1 MGFRFRKSFGKGP
14 FRLNIS
20 KSGIGWSV
28 GTKGAR
34 YTKKATGSSRTTL
47 SVPGTGM
54 SYVTE
59 TSKTKPKKEKSMKKN
74 KTQKASVVTNENP
87 KPKKPFYKRW
97 WFWVIVVACLIS
109 SCTGG
114 NDRAPIDETPSTV
127 IEETVNTTVDTE
139 FPTGI
144 PSETPLP
151 EVTESPVTE
160 IVPPVVEE
168 TQELETTPPA
178 IEETAPPATEAPK
191 VLVYTTP
198 HGEKYHTERCR
209 HIQDSETTE
218 WNIEDVPSNYSP
230 CGTCKPR

>member
-34 YTKKATGSSRTTL
+34 YTKKATGGLRSTL

-59 TSKTKPKKEKSMKKN
+59 TSKKKPKKEKSMKKN
-74 KTQKASVVTNENP
+74 KTQKASVVTNE

-114 NDRAPIDETPSTV
+114 NDSTSIDETPSTV
-127 IEETVNTTVDTE
+127 IEETVNTTIDTE
-139 FPTGI
+139 FSTEI
-144 PSETPLP
+144 PSEAP
-151 EVTESPVTE
+151 EVTEPPVTE
-160 IVPPVVEE
+160 TIPPVV
-168 TQELETTPPA
+168 
-178 IEETAPPATEAPK
+178 EETAPPATEAPK

-198 HGEKYHTERCR
+198 HGEKYHTARCR

>member
-28 GTKGAR
+28 GGKGAR
-34 YTKKATGSSRTTL
+34 YTKKAGGGSRTTL

-54 SYVTE
+54 GYVTE
-59 TSKTKPKKEKSMKKN
+59 TSKKKPKKEKSMKKN

-114 NDRAPIDETPSTV
+114 NDSAPIDETPSAV

-139 FPTGI
+139 FPTEI
-144 PSETPLP
+144 PSETPTP
-151 EVTESPVTE
+151 EVTEPPVTE
-160 IVPPVVEE
+160 TIPPVV
-168 TQELETTPPA
+168 
-178 IEETAPPATEAPK
+178 EETAPPATEAPK

>member
-28 GTKGAR
+28 GGKGAR
-34 YTKKATGSSRTTL
+34 YTKKATGGTRTTL
-47 SVPGTGM
+47 SVPGTGI

-59 TSKTKPKKEKSMKKN
+59 TSKKKPKKEKNMKKSA
-74 KTQKASVVTNENP
+74 KASVVTNENP

-97 WFWVIVVACLIS
+97 WFWVIIVICLIS

-114 NDRAPIDETPSTV
+114 KDTPPANETPSVV
-127 IEETVNTTVDTE
+127 IEETVDTKTPE
-139 FPTGI
+139 
-144 PSETPLP
+144 ETPAP
-151 EVTESPVTE
+151 EVTEPSVTE
-160 IVPPVVEE
+160 TVPPVVEE
-168 TQELETTPPA
+168 TKQSETTSPA

-198 HGEKYHTERCR
+198 HGEKYHTARCR